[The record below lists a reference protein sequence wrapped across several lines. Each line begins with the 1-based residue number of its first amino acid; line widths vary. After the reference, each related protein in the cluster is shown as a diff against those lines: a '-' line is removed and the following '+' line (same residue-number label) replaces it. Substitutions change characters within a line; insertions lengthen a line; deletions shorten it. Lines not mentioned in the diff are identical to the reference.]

1 MKIDCGPCPNCSR
14 SFHFPVE
21 YCGNSF
27 QLVCPHC
34 RVGYDLLQVDVSVSS
49 LNQLFASHG
58 AAPVLLKPWYSERIF
73 RYLTALSKQVVF
85 AEPEPPNAIIF
96 LVSQTRSRSCIPLAI
111 FFQHTYSPVRPLNR
125 LLFSTSLAVVG
136 ALLLLQAGLAFI
148 PVLIGTLL
156 GEICF
161 TRFTGLPKVKGETR
175 KRLQKEQRLL
185 QQCYQWQRSRHQ
197 VRQDQV
203 QCQSLLALQQEAEQK
218 PVAASEHKLKKGAEQ
233 TILCL
238 KDYLSLCDRAI
249 QQYDAAIRSVVI
261 QIETSKLSVEL
272 SCQGIDPQI
281 ELGLERLEAQL
292 AQSSPQLAHDDTNH
306 STTC

>member
-1 MKIDCGPCPNCSR
+1 MKVHCAPCPNCSR

-27 QLVCPHC
+27 QLVCPNC

-49 LNQLFASHG
+49 LNQLFASHR

-73 RYLTALSKQVVF
+73 RYLTALLKQIVF

-96 LVSQTRSRSCIPLAI
+96 LVSQTRSRSRIPLAI
-111 FFQHTYSPVRPLNR
+111 FFQHTYSLVQPLNR
-125 LLFSTSLAVVG
+125 LLFSASLAVVG
-136 ALLLLQAGLAFI
+136 ALLLLQAGLSLI

-156 GEICF
+156 AEICF
-161 TRFTGLPKVKGETR
+161 TRFTRLPKVKGETR

-185 QQCYQWQRSRHQ
+185 QQCYQWQSSRYQ
-197 VRQDQV
+197 VSQDQV
-203 QCQSLLALQQEAEQK
+203 HCQSLLALQQEAQPN
-218 PVAASEHKLKKGAEQ
+218 PVAAPEYELKEGAEQ
-233 TILCL
+233 TIRCL

-249 QQYDAAIRSVVI
+249 QQYEAAIRSVVI

-272 SCQGIDPQI
+272 SSQGIDPQI

-292 AQSSPQLAHDDTNH
+292 AQSTPQQTQYDPNH
-306 STTC
+306 GTTR